1 MKKILYSVFI
11 LAAAAMTGC
20 KDADNGSSSD
30 SAPDVT
36 FYSYQAEAGTYDP
49 DVDCPLRVIANQAT
63 DQLFALAEPI
73 SDKEAFVAANG
84 SDAYM
89 QRVIDQGQLF
99 ESTTVEYIFR
109 NLKGDYAITAV
120 AVAGNDRTAV
130 EYIFNGV
137 VYVPAGTAIGTTNL
151 IMYVPAGGDPT
162 NPDDALPCSGKVDL
176 FRRSNSNVFYIA
188 NFFDQVSNGL
198 YEQEVDQRLYF
209 TFDADRK
216 LVMFE
221 PEAIQGSTKF
231 LYCGSNPYVGYWD
244 PTTYGQYCNVASA
257 VSQKLYQVKLLVAQL
272 GTTDKWINQII
283 QLNMTNA
290 NWYTAQ

>member
-1 MKKILYSVFI
+1 MKKLLYSVFI
-11 LAAAAMTGC
+11 LAAAALTGC

-30 SAPDVT
+30 SAPDIT
-36 FYSYQAEAGTYDP
+36 FYTYQAEAGTYDP
-49 DVDCPLRVIANQAT
+49 DIDCPLRVIANEVT
-63 DQLFALAEPI
+63 DQLFVLAELVA
-73 SDKEAFVAANG
+73 DKQAFVAANG

-99 ESTTVEYIFR
+99 ESTFVEHIFR
-109 NLKGDYAITAV
+109 DLKGDYAITAV

-162 NPDDALPCSGKVDL
+162 NPEDALPCSGRVNL
-176 FRRSNSNVFYIA
+176 FRKSNGNIFYVA

-198 YEQEVDQRLYF
+198 YEQEYDQRLYF

-221 PEAIQGSTKF
+221 PEAIQGAKF
-231 LYCGSNPYVGYWD
+231 VFCGDYPYVGYWD
-244 PTTYGQYCNVASA
+244 PTTYGNYCYVASSVA
-257 VSQKLYQVKLLVAQL
+257 EKLYQVRMLVAQV
-272 GTTDKWINQII
+272 TTGDMWTNQII
-283 QLNMTNA
+283 QLDMTNA
-290 NWYTAQ
+290 TWHTAQ